1 MNGTSPPILGKIADL
16 LKEQKKTQKE
26 LCAHLGLKQQAFTN
40 WKSGDNDSYMKYLPQ
55 IAEFFGVSVDY
66 LLGTPSTSERSLLP
80 ADLLELLSTL
90 SDKELDEVRNYT
102 RFIISKRSAVCPLK
116 E

>member
-1 MNGTSPPILGKIADL
+1 MNTIDIICDL
-16 LKEQKKTQKE
+16 LEKQNKSQKD
-26 LCAHLGLKQQAFTN
+26 LADYLGIGKNRITD
-40 WKSGDNDSYMKYLPQ
+40 WKAGRIQSYTKYLPQ